1 MAQGHMIPAIDMAK
15 LFAAHGVKATFVT
28 TPLTMPVVSKTIEKT
43 NARSINIDIKIIK
56 FLAVEAGL
64 PEGCENIDTLISSKM
79 IPTFVLATSMLRQPL
94 EDLIQ
99 EYQPSCLVADMLFP
113 WAVDVAVNLVF
124 LGLFSM
130 VPVFSQRLQDFVS
143 DNMNLTRKFHLILKY
158 LSFLTFQGR

>member
-1 MAQGHMIPAIDMAK
+1 
-15 LFAAHGVKATFVT
+15 
-28 TPLTMPVVSKTIEKT
+28 
-43 NARSINIDIKIIK
+43 
-56 FLAVEAGL
+56 
-64 PEGCENIDTLISSKM
+64 
-79 IPTFVLATSMLRQPL
+79 MLRQPL